1 MPDSCH
7 FEIKQIVSITARI
20 AWQDVVPCTLKL
32 DAPALTLCRRVV
44 LQELKQRL
52 GRRASLDDIPDSELD
67 GCVT

>member
-1 MPDSCH
+1 M
-7 FEIKQIVSITARI
+7 VA
-20 AWQDVVPCTLKL
+20 CTLKL

-67 GCVT
+67 GCVV